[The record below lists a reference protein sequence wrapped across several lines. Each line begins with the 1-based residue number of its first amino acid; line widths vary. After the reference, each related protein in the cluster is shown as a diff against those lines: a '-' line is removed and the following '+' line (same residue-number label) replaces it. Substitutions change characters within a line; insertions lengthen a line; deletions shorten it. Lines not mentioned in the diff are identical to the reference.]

1 MARVILDTG
10 AVLGFIRGD
19 ARVAAAIRVA
29 RDHGDEIVVPS
40 VVVAQSI
47 RGGPRDAHIH
57 RLLHAV
63 FVSFIGLRLAR
74 RAGELMGASG
84 TSDAVDALVMAE
96 ALRGGPALVLTSDP
110 EDMHRLADGKGLVS
124 IVSV

>member
-1 MARVILDTG
+1 M
-10 AVLGFIRGD
+10 
-19 ARVAAAIRVA
+19 AAAIRVA

-47 RGGPRDAHIH
+47 RGGPRDAPIH

-84 TSDAVDALVMAE
+84 TSDAVDALIVAE
-96 ALRGGPALVLTSDP
+96 ALRGGPTLVLTSDP
-110 EDMHRLADGKGLVS
+110 DDMHRLADGQGLVT
-124 IVSV
+124 IIRV